1 MSIDYRLFDKT
12 LGHDTPI
19 LLKYIGYHKIKPA
32 FQAIASA
39 LPPWPA
45 TSFQLQ
51 DQPADP
57 VQNRLAAANLFPC
70 LAAIPMAEAANDAA
84 SP

>member
-39 LPPWPA
+39 LPPGPPHR
-45 TSFQLQ
+45 SSCK
-51 DQPADP
+51 PKSADP